1 MEITEAQAKQ
11 MVRDAYQPEEC
22 DQCEGIGNTCWEC
35 ANDALDDCTIVVIL

>member
-22 DQCEGIGNTCWEC
+22 ESCEVCETTCWEC
-35 ANDALDDCTIVVIL
+35 ANDALDGHTIVVIL